1 MLFFAHIYPVCGSK
15 VRLGHGIVLITA
27 VELRDLCVC
36 VCVSLFVSYKNEEL
50 I

>member
-27 VELRDLCVC
+27 VELRDLGVR
-36 VCVSLFVSYKNEEL
+36 VSLFVSYKNEEL

>member
-27 VELRDLCVC
+27 VELRDLCVR
-36 VCVSLFVSYKNEEL
+36 VSLFVSYKNEDL

>member
-36 VCVSLFVSYKNEEL
+36 VSLFVSYKNEEL